1 MKSEN
6 LGAFYKY
13 INKRTSYRPAIGA
26 LTDDGGN
33 IKTDD
38 HDKAELFSSYFSTVG
53 VVDDGKIL
61 VGQSLCSFCASS
73 IETVEFDKRSIAS
86 AIGKLKPNLSSG
98 PDRLPPLLFK
108 LVKFSIAKALAIF
121 FPQLLSVGFVPQ
133 EWKTAIITQSLRRE
147 LLVVL

>member
-13 INKRTSYRPAIGA
+13 INKRTSYRPATGA

-38 HDKAELFSSYFSTVG
+38 HDKAELFNSYFATVG
-53 VVDDGKIL
+53 VVVDNGKIP

-73 IETVEFDKRSIAS
+73 IKTVEFDERSIAS
-86 AIGKLKPNLSSG
+86 AMQAETKS
-98 PDRLPPLLFK
+98 LFR
-108 LVKFSIAKALAIF
+108 A
-121 FPQLLSVGFVPQ
+121 
-133 EWKTAIITQSLRRE
+133 R
-147 LLVVL
+147 

>member
-53 VVDDGKIL
+53 VVDNGKIP

-73 IETVEFDKRSIAS
+73 IETIEFDKRSIAS
-86 AIGKLKPNLSSG
+86 AIGKLQWRRNVSQWDGSSR
-98 PDRLPPLLFK
+98 PTFK
-108 LVKFSIAKALAIF
+108 SWTARNAFCRPTF
-121 FPQLLSVGFVPQ
+121 WPQ
-133 EWKTAIITQSLRRE
+133 TAYCTYD
-147 LLVVL
+147 